1 MAVADIIDTISAT
14 ALFAL
19 MTGAAG
25 YVLATLTMWVM

>member
-1 MAVADIIDTISAT
+1 MTDIIDTITAT

-25 YVLATLTMWVM
+25 YVLATLTLMVM